1 MTLIF
6 YIMLFLIFIL
16 LFKFLKNENIIV
28 TLLCSILLI
37 YIIIAPKF
45 CIEAT
50 LSGAKLFFYKVFP
63 SLFPFL
69 ILTNIIISYDG
80 VHIYSKI
87 FGKAL
92 CTPMKLK
99 KECSFP
105 LMISAL
111 CGYPLGAKY
120 SCDLYQ
126 NNDINFSTLEKLI
139 NVASNA
145 GPLFIIG
152 SVGTSML
159 GNTYAG
165 YVLLLS
171 NYLSCIIVGL
181 ILPSGNS
188 PGYRNYKSNFKPSNK
203 NIGQSLKTSIEDAIK
218 TCMSVAGFVILFSL
232 LLNILKNNIIF
243 KYILN
248 NIYILFNIDKNLIEG
263 FLLGLVEMT
272 NGCYLISTSSIDIS
286 KKLISISFLLAFSG
300 FSIISQVYSFTYK
313 QGINIKRYIKIKFI
327 QGIIASIS
335 CIVLYKIPIFSM
347 YLDTFIDKK
356 PHLLLNTGLLLTF
369 ILLFLI
375 IPIIIYYI
383 KLSNSK

>member
-1 MTLIF
+1 MALFF

-16 LFKFLKNENIIV
+16 LFKLFKNENIII
-28 TLLCSILLI
+28 TFLCSILII
-37 YIIIAPKF
+37 YIIIAPRF

-69 ILTNIIISYDG
+69 ILTNIIINYGG
-80 VHIYSKI
+80 VHIYSKL
-87 FGKAL
+87 FGKIL
-92 CTPMKLK
+92 CAPLKLK

-105 LMISAL
+105 LIVSAL

-120 SCDLYQ
+120 SCDLYE
-126 NNDINFSTLEKLI
+126 NGDINFSTLERLI
-139 NVASNA
+139 NIASNA

-159 GNTYAG
+159 GNPYAG

-171 NYLSCIIVGL
+171 NYISCIIVGL
-181 ILPSGNS
+181 ILPSRDTKM
-188 PGYRNYKSNFKPSNK
+188 YRDFKKNFKISNK
-203 NIGQSLKTSIEDAIK
+203 NIGESLKNSIDGAIK
-218 TCMSVAGFVILFSL
+218 TCIGVAGFVILFSL
-232 LLNILKNNIIF
+232 LLNILKNNFLF
-243 KYILN
+243 KFLLN
-248 NIYILFNIDKNLIEG
+248 KLCILFNIDKNLIEG

-286 KKLISISFLLAFSG
+286 KKLILISFLLAFSG

-327 QGIIASIS
+327 QGIIASTACVI
-335 CIVLYKIPIFSM
+335 LYKIPIFSM
-347 YLDTFIDKK
+347 YLDTFTDKNT
-356 PHLLLNTGLLLTF
+356 HLILNNNLLFIF
-369 ILLFLI
+369 ILLLLI
-375 IPIIIYYI
+375 VPLIIYYI
-383 KLSNSK
+383 KFLNKN

>member
-1 MTLIF
+1 MPLFF

-16 LFKFLKNENIIV
+16 PFKLFKNENIII
-28 TLLCSILLI
+28 TFLCSILII
-37 YIIIAPKF
+37 YIIIAPRF

-69 ILTNIIISYDG
+69 ILTNIIINYGG
-80 VHIYSKI
+80 VHVYSNI
-87 FGKAL
+87 FGKIL
-92 CTPMKLK
+92 CPPLKLK

-105 LMISAL
+105 LIISAL

-126 NNDINFSTLEKLI
+126 NGDINFPTLERLI
-139 NVASNA
+139 NIASNA

-159 GNTYAG
+159 GNPYAG

-171 NYLSCIIVGL
+171 NYISCIIVGL
-181 ILPSGNS
+181 ILPSRNTKM
-188 PGYRNYKSNFKPSNK
+188 YRNFKENLKTSNK
-203 NIGQSLKTSIEDAIK
+203 NIGESLKNSIEGAIK
-218 TCMSVAGFVILFSL
+218 TCIGVAGFVILFSL
-232 LLNILKNNIIF
+232 LLSILKNNFLF
-243 KYILN
+243 KFILN
-248 NIYILFNIDKNLIEG
+248 KLCIFFNADKNLIEG

-286 KKLISISFLLAFSG
+286 KKLILISFLLAFSG

-313 QGINIKRYIKIKFI
+313 HGINIKRYIKIKFM
-327 QGIIASIS
+327 QGLIASIT
-335 CIVLYKIPIFSM
+335 CIVLYRIPIFSM
-347 YLDTFIDKK
+347 YLDAFTDKNTYLILSNNLLFI
-356 PHLLLNTGLLLTF
+356 F
-369 ILLFLI
+369 ILFLLI
-375 IPIIIYYI
+375 IPLIIYYI
-383 KLSNSK
+383 KSLNKI